1 MIDTTIGTMRADK
14 SGTGGSV
21 NNVDGSARE
30 RKKRTKNTSRSAS
43 SKTKKKRIGTR
54 NETHAV
60 RTTTE
65 QSTRRRG
72 WEIAERDLALQK
84 TSLGEFKSWARVTAF
99 QPIMDI
105 LIEAPAP
112 TFGFRYTR
120 HFILISST
128 KA

>member
-1 MIDTTIGTMRADK
+1 MEAP
-14 SGTGGSV
+14 V
-21 NNVDGSARE
+21 NV
-30 RKKRTKNTSRSAS
+30 KRGQ
-43 SKTKKKRIGTR
+43 KTLAGAHQAKQKKKRIGTR